1 MSRSRVSLWVGFT
14 GLLIIVV
21 TWLSVSYITAVS
33 LWLWFALMLVGI
45 LMCTKAAIQRSRWF
59 YVPVSLGAV
68 VVIGITLAVL
78 FGK

>member
-1 MSRSRVSLWVGFT
+1 MSRSQVLLWVGFA
-14 GLLIIVV
+14 GLFILIA
-21 TWLSVSYITAVS
+21 TWLSLSYITAVS

-45 LMCTKAAIQRSRWF
+45 LMCTKAALQRSRWF
-59 YVPVSLGAV
+59 YIPVSLGTV